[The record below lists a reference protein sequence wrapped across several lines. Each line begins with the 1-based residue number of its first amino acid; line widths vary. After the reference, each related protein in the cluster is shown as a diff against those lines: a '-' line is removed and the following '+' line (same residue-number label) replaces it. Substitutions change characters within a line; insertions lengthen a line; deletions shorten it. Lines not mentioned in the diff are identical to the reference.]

1 MSKGLIVGI
10 IVKNQVLCKEYT
22 YINLGIYTLVNN
34 WAARCCLCRVTND
47 KSTVVDIA
55 ICAQNATL
63 LHSYINRQY
72 DRSPPIKILH
82 KYPKEAYST

>member
-47 KSTVVDIA
+47 KSIVVDISADSQPTFGHQVGVCHHVCAA
-55 ICAQNATL
+55 IVVVWHCM
-63 LHSYINRQY
+63 SV
-72 DRSPPIKILH
+72 
-82 KYPKEAYST
+82 